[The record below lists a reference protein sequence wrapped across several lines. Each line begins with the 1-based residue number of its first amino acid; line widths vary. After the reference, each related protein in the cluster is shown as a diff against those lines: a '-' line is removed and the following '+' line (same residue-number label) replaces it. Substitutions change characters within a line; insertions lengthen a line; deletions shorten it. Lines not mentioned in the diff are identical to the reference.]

1 MRTLLKY
8 AKCGGNRMYVR
19 HLSDGDRF
27 GKPARLGVIRHFG
40 SVNGL
45 PVSAPSHDRAR
56 PALTTADTR
65 RRRFATV
72 MSCLL
77 MHRLRLQPAV

>member
-8 AKCGGNRMYVR
+8 AKYGGNRMYVR
-19 HLSDGDRF
+19 RLSDGDRF

-65 RRRFATV
+65 RRR
-72 MSCLL
+72 
-77 MHRLRLQPAV
+77 LQL